1 MHGYNEPMEK
11 ISILGS
17 VTTQQFLQKY
27 WQKKPLLIRQAIPDM
42 QPVLSRDELLE
53 MAERDDV
60 ESRLITQF
68 RGNWKLEHGPI
79 TTIPKVS
86 QKNWTML
93 VQGVNLHHDQAST
106 LLNQFRFIPD
116 SRLDDLMIS
125 YATDGGGVGAHFDSY
140 DVFLLQASGQRR
152 WRISAQKDLTLQPDL
167 PLKILQTFTPD
178 QEFLL
183 EPGDMLYLPPGYAH
197 EGVAVGE
204 CMTYSIGYRAP
215 SWQELGESF
224 LTFMADSIDLQG
236 MYSDAGKLT
245 EQPPAQLGDALI
257 QEVVKQFNKLAFTSS
272 DIELFLGEY
281 FSEPKNSVFFDAPSP
296 CLSAARF
303 AAASEKQGL
312 KLSRK
317 SRMLYRNKTIFIN
330 GLSFMPNT
338 NDRNML
344 IKLANQRQLEAGAVK
359 TGSVDLRESLFSWYC
374 DGWIEIL

>member
-1 MHGYNEPMEK
+1 MEK
-11 ISILGS
+11 NSILGS

-42 QPVLSRDELLE
+42 QPVLSRDALLE
-53 MAERDDV
+53 MVQRDDV

-79 TTIPKVS
+79 KTIPKVS

-93 VQGVNLHHDQAST
+93 IQGVNLHNDQASA

-125 YATDGGGVGAHFDSY
+125 FATDGGGVGAHFDSY

-167 PLKILQTFTPD
+167 PLKILQTFIPE

-224 LTFMADSIDLQG
+224 LSFMADSIDLQG
-236 MYSDAGKLT
+236 IYSDAGKLT

-257 QEVVKQFNKLAFTSS
+257 HEVIKQFNKLAFTKS

-281 FSEPKNSVFFDAPSP
+281 FSEPKNSVFFDAPAP

-330 GLSFMPNT
+330 GSSFEPNT
-338 NDRNML
+338 SDRNLL
-344 IKLANQRQLEAGAVK
+344 IKLANARQLDDGAVK
-359 TGSVDLRESLFSWYC
+359 TGSLDLRESLFAWYC